1 MFREI
6 FINFFD
12 VARSL
17 HPSVNVVRTA
27 NDVINL
33 NQIISNLKAEID
45 KLKETKNNYSLNQ
58 NNMTNHYL
66 PPLGPFPRYYNW

>member
-45 KLKETKNNYSLNQ
+45 KLKETKIIIY
-58 NNMTNHYL
+58 
-66 PPLGPFPRYYNW
+66 